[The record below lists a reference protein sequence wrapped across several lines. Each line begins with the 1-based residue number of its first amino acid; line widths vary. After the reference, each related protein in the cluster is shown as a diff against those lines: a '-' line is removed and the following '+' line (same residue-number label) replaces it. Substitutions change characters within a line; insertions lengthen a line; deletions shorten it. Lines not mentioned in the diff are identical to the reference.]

1 MFAPNEQPAGSN
13 YTATAALLIFA
24 FIFIPALLI
33 VSRPFGFASLSAAV
47 ACAVICI
54 VMAWINRVK
63 SPRPRL
69 FLIAKQKTGITK

>member
-1 MFAPNEQPAGSN
+1 
-13 YTATAALLIFA
+13 
-24 FIFIPALLI
+24 
-33 VSRPFGFASLSAAV
+33 
-47 ACAVICI
+47 VICI